1 MRMLRARQR
10 HHGKSMRK
18 WRQVL
23 LQLVRRPAGGNEVN
37 FVEIESP
44 VRGSRHGK
52 MPGVNRIERAS
63 KQRDAARMVF
73 CGGALRL
80 RGGQYASRELMTCIF
95 SQILQARGGCV
106 ARIFV

>member
-18 WRQVL
+18 GRQVL
-23 LQLVRRPAGGNEVN
+23 LQLVWRPARRNEMN

-52 MPGVNRIERAS
+52 MPGMNRIERAS
-63 KQRDAARMVF
+63 KQCDTARMVF

-80 RGGQYASRELMTCIF
+80 RGGQCVSQELMTCIF

-106 ARIFV
+106 ARIL